1 LINHELIL
9 DCARIHL
16 FRGKPHNWGFGN
28 VKTMSERTRT
38 AQSANI
44 VVVDDEP
51 VALEFCRSTL
61 IRAGYNV
68 FTAVGGEQA
77 LTYFQPNR
85 SPVDLA
91 LIDVVMRGM
100 NGLELAQRLEQLS
113 PGTRIVLMS
122 GYSPDEVKKI
132 LGDNATQYRSMWKP
146 FEAGTLVQMIKN
158 VLDMP
163 VEVRARRKGKTAS
176 D

>member
-1 LINHELIL
+1 
-9 DCARIHL
+9 
-16 FRGKPHNWGFGN
+16 
-28 VKTMSERTRT
+28 MSEPKRT
-38 AQSANI
+38 APSANI

-68 FTAVGGEQA
+68 FTASGGEQA

-85 SPVDLA
+85 SPVDLG
-91 LIDVVMRGM
+91 LIDVVMPGM
-100 NGLELAQRLEQLS
+100 NGLELVKRLEKLNLD
-113 PGTRIVLMS
+113 TRIVLMS

-132 LGDNATQYRSMWKP
+132 MGDEASRYRSMWKP
-146 FEAGTLVQMIKN
+146 FEAATLVQMVKN
-158 VLDMP
+158 VLGTP
-163 VEVRARRKGKTAS
+163 HQKGKTAS